1 MTGPE
6 AEWLQQIAAGGDARR
21 AAVSALYRH
30 YAARFRGYFQRRGA
44 SPADAEELCQDSFVR
59 LVRALDRGTQ
69 VDQPRAWIWSVA
81 QSQWLDWRRVAQP
94 DTEDIVDW
102 QDVQSEDD
110 PAVRSL
116 HLDDCVRRQFAAYTA
131 AYPAGAQALLWASV
145 EQFTA
150 PEIGELL
157 GRTPG
162 ATRQFLSEARKRVR
176 GYLAVCQ
183 EWLDDSS

>member
-131 AYPAGAQALLWASV
+131 AYPAGAQALLWAIFT
-145 EQFTA
+145 QFST
-150 PEIGELL
+150 LL
-157 GRTPG
+157 RS
-162 ATRQFLSEARKRVR
+162 LSNCFFIA
-176 GYLAVCQ
+176 
-183 EWLDDSS
+183 